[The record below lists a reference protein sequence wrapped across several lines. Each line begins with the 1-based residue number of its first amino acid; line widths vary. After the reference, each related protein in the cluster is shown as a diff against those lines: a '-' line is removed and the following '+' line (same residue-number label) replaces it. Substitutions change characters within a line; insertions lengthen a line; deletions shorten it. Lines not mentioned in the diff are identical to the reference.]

1 MKKRLFE
8 KMLILTTFILS
19 YAGCSNPESGYS
31 NPEKSDEDVTKI
43 IQKDSTTFDFGINLD
58 YSSEDDL
65 YIGNKDINEIL
76 GTDLPNK
83 DDKLE
88 LSVKLNLTAPAKS
101 VKGRFI
107 FVDANNKE
115 FKSDKTQ
122 LTLNSTTVN
131 GIIKGK
137 SPCNAKQ
144 VYVEIFADAEIDEE
158 SHIMFLAES
167 GKGVPSSGKIFS
179 VKPCEQGIKIIIADN
194 VKLQTY
200 GGGWIS
206 ISGSPFRISINAGNK
221 KEFIFPFVEKDKK
234 VYVQLND
241 TLNTDGSDNYK
252 WFRETLSCSTGGGLD
267 VIKYIDYSALKY
279 SKPSIKLIP
288 DEKFIINYKIDNT
301 NVIKDNSIFD
311 KAQLVFNIILGE
323 KDWSHTK
330 YWNALIIN
338 LLNSNLEKNIDIE
351 FTNAP
356 SIKMIEEYNNKYY
369 LYVTPEIIFK
379 DYPDT
384 NFEFDFGS
392 IWGKE
397 NLLEITN

>member
-122 LTLNSTTVN
+122 LTLNSTAVN

-252 WFRETLSCSTGGGLD
+252 WFRETLACSTGGGLD
-267 VIKYIDYSALKY
+267 VIKYIDYSALKH

-301 NVIKDNSIFD
+301 NVIKDNSIFE

-330 YWNALIIN
+330 YWNALIID

>member
-1 MKKRLFE
+1 MKKRLFG
-8 KMLILTTFILS
+8 KILILTTFILS

-122 LTLNSTTVN
+122 LTLNSTAVN

-206 ISGSPFRISINAGNK
+206 ISGSPFRISINVGDNSK
-221 KEFIFPFVEKDKK
+221 KEYIFPFVEKNQK
-234 VYVQLND
+234 VYVSLND
-241 TLNTDGSDNYK
+241 NLNTDDSDNYK
-252 WFRETLSCSTGGGLD
+252 WIRETLSCTTGGGLD
-267 VIKYIDYSALKY
+267 ISNYINYSALKN
-279 SKPSIKLIP
+279 SKPSINIIP
-288 DEKFIINYKIDNT
+288 DEQLKITYKIENT
-301 NVIKDNSIFD
+301 NVIKDSSIFE
-311 KAQLVFNIILGE
+311 KAQLVFNVILGE
-323 KDWSHTK
+323 KDWSHTE
-330 YWNALIIN
+330 YWGAPIID
-338 LLNSNLEKNIDIE
+338 LLNSNLLNNIEMELIKVPSTEKLNE
-351 FTNAP
+351 F
-356 SIKMIEEYNNKYY
+356 NNKYY
-369 LYVTPEIIFK
+369 LYVTPELVFK

-384 NFEFDFGS
+384 NYEFDFGS
-392 IWGKE
+392 IWAD
-397 NLLEITN
+397 